1 MSSSIA
7 SGVERILIMGAAGR
21 DFHNFNVC
29 FRDNPR
35 YKVVG
40 FTASQIPNIDGRTY
54 PPELAG
60 ALYRHGVPVYPEDD
74 LEALI
79 RKHRVDTAVFSYSDV
94 SHGDVMHRVARV
106 TACGAGFLL
115 LGATRTMLRAGCP
128 VIAVC
133 AVRTGC
139 GKSPVTRHVYGFL
152 RRRGRHPVV
161 VRHPMPY
168 GDLKRQVVQR
178 FACCEDFTRHR
189 CTIEEREEYE
199 PLVARGAVVFAGV
212 DYARVLEAA
221 EGEGDTIVWDGG
233 NNDTPF
239 FRPDVHV
246 VVFDPHRAGHERLYY
261 PGETNMRLAD
271 VAVIAKVDSAADRQV
286 RALQDTLAVHAPR
299 ADVVLAETAISAPN
313 GDTIRGKRVLVVE
326 DGPTVTHGGMA
337 FGAGT
342 IAARRYGAA
351 RIVDPRP
358 SAVGGLAAAFE
369 AYPHL
374 RRILPAMGYGDAMIR
389 DLEATINAVD
399 CDAVLCATPVDLA
412 RIISVNKPVVR
423 VRYDYRDHGEPT
435 LEACVMSRLENE
447 ESLVPTCH
455 SPLAT
460 RHVGSTT

>member
-1 MSSSIA
+1 MSKQHTSR
-7 SGVERILIMGAAGR
+7 VERILIMGAAGR

-60 ALYRHGVPVYPEDD
+60 TLYPHGVAIYAEDR
-74 LEALI
+74 LETLI
-79 RKHRVDTAVFSYSDV
+79 RTHGVDKVAFSYSDI
-94 SHGDVMHRVARV
+94 SHEDVMHRASLV
-106 TACGAGFLL
+106 TACGADFLL
-115 LGATRTMLRAGCP
+115 IGADRTMLRTGLP

-139 GKSPVTRHVYGFL
+139 GKSPATRHVYDFL
-152 RRRGRHPVV
+152 RRAGCRPVV

-168 GDLKRQVVQR
+168 GDLLSQVVQR
-178 FACCEDFTRHR
+178 FACHEDFDEYQ

-199 PLVARGAVVFAGV
+199 PLVEQGAVVFAGV

-221 EGEGDTIVWDGG
+221 QREGDAIIWDGG

-239 FRPDVHV
+239 FKPDVYI
-246 VVFDPHRAGHERLYY
+246 VVFDPHRAGHERRYH

-271 VAVIAKVDSAADRQV
+271 IAVVGKVDSATDQQV
-286 RALQDTLAVHAPR
+286 RSLQTTLATHAPQ
-299 ADVVLAETAISAPN
+299 AEIVLSETAIIVPEGES
-313 GDTIRGKRVLVVE
+313 IRGKRVLVVE

-342 IAARRYGAA
+342 IAARRCGAA
-351 RIVDPRP
+351 EAVDPRP
-358 SAVGGLAAAFE
+358 WAVGSLSDAFGT
-369 AYPHL
+369 YPHL
-374 RRILPAMGYGDAMIR
+374 SRILPAMGYGDAMIH
-389 DLEATINAVD
+389 DLEKTVNAVD
-399 CDAVLCATPVDLA
+399 CDMVLCATPIDLT

-423 VRYDYRDHGEPT
+423 VRYEYRDHGDPT
-435 LEACVMSRLENE
+435 LEACVMARLDRER
-447 ESLVPTCH
+447 SAP
-455 SPLAT
+455 
-460 RHVGSTT
+460 